1 MSIYT
6 KSGDDGITS
15 LVGGKWVS
23 KDDIRIAS
31 YGSVDESQI
40 QLINVTEL
48 LVWDISVSSEE
59 DFLSRSTEWDKSV
72 YFTLSNLHL
81 TPNEKFN
88 LILTN

>member
-15 LVGGKWVS
+15 FVGGKRVS

-31 YGSVDESQI
+31 YGSVDEPQI

-48 LVWDISVSSEE
+48 LV
-59 DFLSRSTEWDKSV
+59 
-72 YFTLSNLHL
+72 
-81 TPNEKFN
+81 
-88 LILTN
+88 